1 MNILR
6 YWWRLSYKDR
16 KEYVKNIGV
25 VFGNRSGLWWDVP
38 VEDSFELLKEI
49 YNISDEKY
57 KKQKQLLT
65 EMLNIKEIIR
75 TPTRQL
81 SLGQRMRCEIA
92 AAFLHDP
99 KIVFLDEPTIGLDS
113 TSKIA
118 VRDFIK
124 KINKE
129 KNTTIILTTHDTGDI
144 EALTKRIIL
153 IGKGKLLLDGSL
165 NSLTKKYSNK
175 ILSVQY
181 TGKLPAIMPQM
192 EILEK
197 SKNEAKIQIDENKIK
212 LADAINFL
220 SNNLEIQDLEIKNT
234 SIDNIVAN
242 LYKEYQI

>member
-1 MNILR
+1 MVP
-6 YWWRLSYKDR
+6 YKQR
-16 KEYVKNIGV
+16 KEYVKDIGV

-38 VEDSFELLKEI
+38 VVDSFELLKEI
-49 YNISDEKY
+49 YNIPDEKY
-57 KKQKQLLT
+57 KKQKEMLT
-65 EMLNIKEIIR
+65 DMLNIQEIIR

-118 VRDFIK
+118 VRNFIK

-144 EALTKRIIL
+144 EALTKRVIL

-165 NSLTKKYSNK
+165 NSLTKKYTKK
-175 ILSVQY
+175 ILNVKY
-181 TGKLPAIMPQM
+181 KGRIIELIPGMK
-192 EILEK
+192 ILEK
-197 SKNEAKIQIDENKIK
+197 DKDQVKIEVDESKIK
-212 LADAINFL
+212 LADAIIYI
-220 SNNLEIQDLEIKNT
+220 SNNIEVLDLEVKNT
-234 SIDNIVAN
+234 PIDDVVAN
-242 LYKEYQI
+242 LYKEYHI

>member
-1 MNILR
+1 MVP
-6 YWWRLSYKDR
+6 YKQR
-16 KEYVKNIGV
+16 KEYVKDIGV

-38 VEDSFELLKEI
+38 VVDSFELLKEI
-49 YNISDEKY
+49 YNIPDEKY
-57 KKQKQLLT
+57 KKQKEMLT
-65 EMLNIKEIIR
+65 DMLNIQEIIR

-118 VRDFIK
+118 VRNFIK

-144 EALTKRIIL
+144 EALTKRVIL

-165 NSLTKKYSNK
+165 NNLTKKYTKK
-175 ILSVQY
+175 ILNVKY
-181 TGKLPAIMPQM
+181 KGRLLDLLPGMRV
-192 EILEK
+192 LEK
-197 SKNEAKIQIDENKIK
+197 DKDQVKIEVDEKKIK
-212 LADAINFL
+212 LADAIVYI
-220 SNNLEIQDLEIKNT
+220 SNNIEVLDLEIKNT
-234 SIDNIVAN
+234 PIDDVVAN
-242 LYKEYQI
+242 LYKEYHI

>member
-1 MNILR
+1 MVP
-6 YWWRLSYKDR
+6 YKQR
-16 KEYVKNIGV
+16 KEYVKDIGV

-38 VEDSFELLKEI
+38 VVDSFELLKEI
-49 YNISDEKY
+49 YNIPDEKY
-57 KKQKQLLT
+57 KKQKEMLT
-65 EMLNIKEIIR
+65 DMLNIQEIIR

-118 VRDFIK
+118 VRNFIK

-144 EALTKRIIL
+144 EALTKRVIL

-165 NSLTKKYSNK
+165 NSLTKKYTKK
-175 ILSVQY
+175 ILNVKY
-181 TGKLPAIMPQM
+181 KGRIIELIPGMK
-192 EILEK
+192 ILEK
-197 SKNEAKIQIDENKIK
+197 DKDQVKIEVDESKIK
-212 LADAINFL
+212 IEDAIIYII
-220 SNNLEIQDLEIKNT
+220 NNIEVLDLEVKNT
-234 SIDNIVAN
+234 PIDDVVAN

>member
-1 MNILR
+1 MVP
-6 YWWRLSYKDR
+6 YKQR
-16 KEYVKNIGV
+16 KEYVKDIGV

-38 VEDSFELLKEI
+38 VVDSFELLKEI
-49 YNISDEKY
+49 YNIPDEKY
-57 KKQKQLLT
+57 RRQKEMLT
-65 EMLNIKEIIR
+65 DMLNIQEIIR

-118 VRDFIK
+118 VRNFIK

-144 EALTKRIIL
+144 EALTKRVIL

-165 NSLTKKYSNK
+165 NSLTKKYTKK
-175 ILSVQY
+175 ILNVKY
-181 TGKLPAIMPQM
+181 KGRIIELIPGMK
-192 EILEK
+192 ILEK
-197 SKNEAKIQIDENKIK
+197 DKDQVKIEVDESKIK
-212 LADAINFL
+212 LADAIIYI
-220 SNNLEIQDLEIKNT
+220 SNNIEVLDLEVKNT
-234 SIDNIVAN
+234 PIDDVVAN
-242 LYKEYQI
+242 LYKEYHI

>member
-1 MNILR
+1 M
-6 YWWRLSYKDR
+6 
-16 KEYVKNIGV
+16 
-25 VFGNRSGLWWDVP
+25 
-38 VEDSFELLKEI
+38 
-49 YNISDEKY
+49 
-57 KKQKQLLT
+57 
-65 EMLNIKEIIR
+65 
-75 TPTRQL
+75 
-81 SLGQRMRCEIA
+81 
-92 AAFLHDP
+92 
-99 KIVFLDEPTIGLDS
+99 
-113 TSKIA
+113 
-118 VRDFIK
+118 
-124 KINKE
+124 
-129 KNTTIILTTHDTGDI
+129 
-144 EALTKRIIL
+144 
-153 IGKGKLLLDGSL
+153 